1 MNRFFQRFL
10 RGKKGSQS
18 VSVREK
24 IELADKPG
32 SVRDSH
38 SSGIDITINLK
49 QPTRT
54 QCEPHRRVPIWP
66 CSKRGL
72 PCHELLP
79 VARCAL
85 TAPFHPY
92 RRYALRRSTLCCTFR
107 GLSPPRRYLALC
119 SLEPGLSST
128 WRRNHSKQSKTSNR
142 AATAWPARS
151 KTMRVLLETQAFS
164 AKTTTLATYSA
175 SSCIFNASWYRWF
188 FFRPDIFAA
197 TAAA

>member
-1 MNRFFQRFL
+1 MRKTATRL
-10 RGKKGSQS
+10 
-18 VSVREK
+18 VVLLK

-32 SVRDSH
+32 SVGDSH
-38 SSGIDITINLK
+38 SSGTDITVSLK

-119 SLEPGLSST
+119 SAEPGLSST
-128 WRRNHSKQSKTSNR
+128 LRRNYAKLRQFSNR

-151 KTMRVLLETQAFS
+151 KTMRVRLQTQAFS
-164 AKTTTLATYSA
+164 AITTLSA
-175 SSCIFNASWYRWF
+175 IY
-188 FFRPDIFAA
+188 
-197 TAAA
+197 